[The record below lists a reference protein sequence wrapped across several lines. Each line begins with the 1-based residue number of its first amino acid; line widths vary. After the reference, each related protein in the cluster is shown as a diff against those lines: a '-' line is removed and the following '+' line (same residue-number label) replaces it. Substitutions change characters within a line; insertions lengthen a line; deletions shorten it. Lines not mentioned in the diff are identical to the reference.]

1 MGNWNVINISE
12 SDQKNILDLFYRTEL
27 RENEKIID
35 NREVTIAKELNI
47 KQLIVCHVI
56 TNHLEKKYKNWKLK

>member
-1 MGNWNVINISE
+1 MANLEIIKISE
-12 SDQKNILDLFYRTEL
+12 NDKKNILDLFYRTEL